1 MRLVMRP
8 MRTTFR
14 RAGPIAA
21 FAVAVLLAACG
32 GSATPS
38 PTPGPSIIPGPSG
51 GGTLTTGDLR
61 LLLTEELGPRW
72 YCDPDSYPIGRDE
85 QQSAIER
92 YPQIRTEDP
101 ELFDAVARDLQID
114 PAAAHT
120 DAQKLALWRGWKLA
134 ASIQLDPIGGDRY
147 RFDYLAQPV
156 GGAAEGVRTGGIIDS
171 TGRIEIEQQVA
182 AGEPMCPICLARGTM
197 IDTPDGPMA
206 VESLRIGAPIWTI
219 DADGRRVAGTVI
231 ALGSV
236 IAPLEH
242 HVIRLRLADGRS
254 VTASPGH
261 PLADGRQLGT
271 LGIGDIVDGSPITD
285 LVSVPYTGG
294 QTFDLVASGP
304 TGIYFSDGIPL
315 RTTLALAIEGS

>member
-1 MRLVMRP
+1 MTSVWRP
-8 MRTTFR
+8 MRSFIRTTTL
-14 RAGPIAA
+14 ALTL
-21 FAVAVLLAACG
+21 AVVSACG
-32 GSATPS
+32 NAGSPS
-38 PTPGPSIIPGPSG
+38 PTPGPSIIPGPTG
-51 GGTLTTGDLR
+51 GGALTTGDLR
-61 LLLTEELGPRW
+61 LRLIAELGPRW

-101 ELFDAVARDLQID
+101 ELFEAVARDLGID

-120 DAQKLALWRGWKLA
+120 DAEKLALWRGWKLA

-156 GGAAEGVRTGGIIDS
+156 DGAAEGLRTGGIIDA
-171 TGRIEIEQQVA
+171 TGTIEIEQQAA

-197 IDTPDGPMA
+197 IDTPDGPIA
-206 VESLRIGAPIWTI
+206 VELLRIGDPIWTM
-219 DADGRRVAGTVI
+219 DANGRRVPGTVI

-236 IAPLEH
+236 TAPLEH
-242 HVIRLRLADGRS
+242 RVIRLTLADGRS

-261 PLADGRQLGT
+261 PLADGRALGE
-271 LGIGDIVDGSPITD
+271 LAIGDLVDGSPITN
-285 LVSVPYTGG
+285 LASVPYTGG

-304 TGIYFSDGIPL
+304 TGSYFSDGIPL
-315 RTTLALAIEGS
+315 GTTLRPAADRP